1 MCSGEMIMAISS
13 YSTVTDKF
21 ANLTKMP
28 DENMN
33 EKNRTQKYSGK
44 IGLSVD
50 GVGKYSVTHKDITN
64 ILAGDSQS
72 FLKRSLWEFIRDLFP
87 MYHIKEAKQA
97 IINFVTEPG
106 DKVEMFNRIKSLANE
121 DQQWRFNATTEFTVD
136 ENKDIIVSRVFN
148 ININAQDHH
157 NDAEKNIMRSLFS
170 EELSLDIY
178 KHDIHF
184 DQKAFQSGM
193 LKMQFPNDNEKLSVY
208 LKNKIPFENI
218 TIDLSALEKEALA
231 SLKYCNFKKVIFT
244 GNISYENLNGSVF
257 GNCFFEDCIFENV
270 SLVSSRY
277 RVKPNNEIPIYG
289 VFKECFLYRCEIKN
303 FNIDTSKIY
312 SVNQDPNV
320 GKLVGAYLFM
330 QSFVNECTLQDGVC
344 KNASVIASSMLCC
357 KIAKLNGAEM
367 DFIGTSFYHK
377 YRCQYIY
384 DNHFYNCDFSSS
396 DMTYKRNGIRED
408 LLDFDPREYFKK
420 DGGKL
425 NLDKRISDFI
435 YINIFPNMSEH
446 HYINDKDVGGDIE
459 KYLKLSNCNLL
470 KTCLGESING
480 IEFYDCAIDP
490 STTWLSGNLA
500 ANTQI
505 RIPVYMDM
513 KGAVAENGISDFM
526 ENLMEINSWV
536 EEFNNYS
543 KDAKSHYQKEL
554 LYLKSLLVKLGS
566 FNHDDE
572 GKKYQLNDE
581 AIQYIIL
588 NVLYNIEK
596 DIANEIDIDK
606 VNFMHNLYTG
616 FFWQFHYNEREYLK
630 INRSGI
636 SNSKTFHFHFN
647 FNDLRALYSSY
658 NKNHKN
664 DNIYDFDSFDKM
676 QKIFLAL
683 NVFKE
688 RTEINY
694 RDYRKVSKYVDDKVD
709 LFSGIERYLLGVI
722 EKNNS
727 YNEENYG
734 NKKDKYAKLIY
745 ERNYLVATKDQ
756 LINES
761 FELNN
766 KDNKDKKDVARINEI
781 KEILKTIDGKLPNIS
796 DEILHLKDETE
807 RLEEEY
813 QQENTLNDVVQN
825 IRRWLKE
832 NENMVK
838 AIKKIDTNN
847 IANK

>member
-1 MCSGEMIMAISS
+1 MAISS

-21 ANLTKMP
+21 ATLTKMP
-28 DENMN
+28 DENLN
-33 EKNRTQKYSGK
+33 EKNRTQKHSGK
-44 IGLSVD
+44 IGLSLD
-50 GVGKYSVTHKDITN
+50 DVGKYSVTHKDITN

-72 FLKRSLWEFIRDLFP
+72 FLKRSLWEFILDLFP
-87 MYHIKEAKQA
+87 MSHIKEAKQA
-97 IINFVTEPG
+97 IVDFVTKTD
-106 DKVEMFNRIKSLANE
+106 DKVEMFNRVKSLADQ
-121 DQQWRFNATTEFTVD
+121 DQQWRFNTTTEFTVD

-148 ININAQDHH
+148 ININAQDYH
-157 NDAEKNIMRSLFS
+157 NDAEKNTMRSLFS

-193 LKMQFPNDNEKLSVY
+193 LKIQFPNDNEKLSVY

-231 SLKYCNFKKVIFT
+231 SLKYCNFKKVTFT
-244 GNISYENLNGSVF
+244 GAISYENLNGSVF

-320 GKLVGAYLFM
+320 GKPVGAYLFM
-330 QSFVNECTLQDGVC
+330 QSFVDECTLQDGVC
-344 KNASVIASSMLCC
+344 KNASVIASSLLCC

-377 YRCQYIY
+377 YKCELKY

-396 DMTYKRNGIRED
+396 DMTYKRNGIRKD

-425 NLDKRISDFI
+425 NLDKRISDLI
-435 YINIFPNMSEH
+435 YINLFPKMSGGR
-446 HYINDKDVGGDIE
+446 YINDKYVAGDIE
-459 KYLKLSNCNLL
+459 KYLKISNCNLL
-470 KTCLGESING
+470 ETCLGESING
-480 IEFYDCAIDP
+480 ITLNDCAIDHL
-490 STTWLSGNLA
+490 TTWLSGNLA

-513 KGAVAENGISDFM
+513 KGAIAENGISDFM
-526 ENLMEINSWV
+526 KNLMEINSWV
-536 EEFNNYS
+536 EEFNNHG
-543 KDAKSHYQKEL
+543 KDAESYYQKEL
-554 LYLKSLLVKLGS
+554 LYLQSLLVKLGR
-566 FNHDDE
+566 FNLDDE
-572 GKKYQLNDE
+572 GKKYQLNGE

-588 NVLYNIEK
+588 KVLYNIGK

-606 VNFMHNLYTG
+606 VNFMHKLYTG
-616 FFWQFHYNEREYLK
+616 FFWQRPYDQRNYLK
-630 INRSGI
+630 INRSAI
-636 SNSKTFHFHFN
+636 SNSKTFHFHFD
-647 FNDLRALYSSY
+647 FNDLRNIYKEY
-658 NKNHKN
+658 NKNHK
-664 DNIYDFDSFDKM
+664 DDSFDKM

-683 NVFKE
+683 NEFKE
-688 RTEINY
+688 RTKINY

-709 LFSGIERYLLGVI
+709 LFSGIEQYLREVI

-727 YNEENYG
+727 YNKENYTA
-734 NKKDKYAKLIY
+734 KKQKEADLFMLRNNLVKTKAKLS
-745 ERNYLVATKDQ
+745 E
-756 LINES
+756 ES
-761 FELNN
+761 CMLN
-766 KDNKDKKDVARINEI
+766 KEDKKDAAKIRKINETLNKI
-781 KEILKTIDGKLPNIS
+781 DDEIATIDKEIVK
-796 DEILHLKDETE
+796 LKDETE
-807 RLEEEY
+807 RLEKEY
-813 QQENTLNDVVQN
+813 EQENTLNDVVQN
-825 IRRWLKE
+825 IRSWLKE
-832 NENMVK
+832 NQNMVK
-838 AIKKIDTNN
+838 AIKKIDTE
-847 IANK
+847 

>member
-1 MCSGEMIMAISS
+1 MIMAISS

-21 ANLTKMP
+21 ANLTKIP

-121 DQQWRFNATTEFTVD
+121 DQQWRFNVTTEFTVD
-136 ENKDIIVSRVFN
+136 ENKDIIVSRVFK
-148 ININAQDHH
+148 ININSKDNH
-157 NDAEKNIMRSLFS
+157 NDVEENTMHSVFS
-170 EELSLDIY
+170 EDLSLDIY
-178 KHDIHF
+178 KHNIHF
-184 DQKAFQSGM
+184 DEKAFQSGM
-193 LKMQFPNDNEKLSVY
+193 LKIQFPNDNEKLSVY

-231 SLKYCNFKKVIFT
+231 SLKYCNFKKVTFT
-244 GNISYENLNGSVF
+244 GAISYENLNGSVF
-257 GNCFFEDCIFENV
+257 ENCFFEDCIFENV
-270 SLVSSRY
+270 SLVSSRR

-289 VFKECFLYRCEIKN
+289 VFKGCFLSHCDINN

-312 SVNQDPNV
+312 SVNQDSDV
-320 GKLVGAYLFM
+320 GKPVGAYLFM
-330 QSFVNECTLQDGVC
+330 QSFVYECTLLNGVC
-344 KNASVIASSMLCC
+344 KNASVIASSLLCC

-367 DFIGTSFYHK
+367 DFIGTSFYHD
-377 YRCQYIY
+377 YRREYKY
-384 DNHFYNCDFSSS
+384 DNHFYYCDFSSS
-396 DMTYKRNGIRED
+396 DMTCKRNGIRKD

-480 IEFYDCAIDP
+480 IKLDDCAIDP

-513 KGAVAENGISDFM
+513 KGAIAENGISDFM

-536 EEFNNYS
+536 EEFNNYG
-543 KDAKSHYQKEL
+543 KDAKSYYQKEL
-554 LYLKSLLVKLGS
+554 LYLQSLLVKLGS
-566 FNHDDE
+566 FNLDNE

-664 DNIYDFDSFDKM
+664 DNLYDFDSFDKM

-847 IANK
+847 MANK

>member
-1 MCSGEMIMAISS
+1 M
-13 YSTVTDKF
+13 
-21 ANLTKMP
+21 
-28 DENMN
+28 
-33 EKNRTQKYSGK
+33 
-44 IGLSVD
+44 SVD

-377 YRCQYIY
+377 YRCQHIY

-513 KGAVAENGISDFM
+513 KGAIAENGISDFM

-664 DNIYDFDSFDKM
+664 DNLYDFDSFDKM

-745 ERNYLVATKDQ
+745 ERNYLVATKEQ

-847 IANK
+847 MANK

>member
-1 MCSGEMIMAISS
+1 MSL
-13 YSTVTDKF
+13 D
-21 ANLTKMP
+21 
-28 DENMN
+28 D
-33 EKNRTQKYSGK
+33 
-44 IGLSVD
+44 
-50 GVGKYSVTHKDITN
+50 VGKYSVTHKDITN

-72 FLKRSLWEFIRDLFP
+72 FLKRSLWEFILDLFP
-87 MYHIKEAKQA
+87 MSHIKEAKQA
-97 IINFVTEPG
+97 IVDFVTKTD
-106 DKVEMFNRIKSLANE
+106 DKVEMFNRVKSLADQ
-121 DQQWRFNATTEFTVD
+121 DQQWRFNTTTEFTVD

-148 ININAQDHH
+148 ININAQDYH
-157 NDAEKNIMRSLFS
+157 NDAEKNTMRSLFS

-193 LKMQFPNDNEKLSVY
+193 LKIQFPNDNEKLSVY

-231 SLKYCNFKKVIFT
+231 SLKYCNFKKVTFT
-244 GNISYENLNGSVF
+244 GAISYENLNGSVF

-320 GKLVGAYLFM
+320 GKPVGAYLFM
-330 QSFVNECTLQDGVC
+330 QSFVYECTLLNGVC
-344 KNASVIASSMLCC
+344 KNASIIASSLLCC

-377 YRCQYIY
+377 YRCELKY
-384 DNHFYNCDFSSS
+384 DNHFYMCDFSSS
-396 DMTYKRNGIRED
+396 DMTCKRNGIRKD

-425 NLDKRISDFI
+425 NLDKHISNLI
-435 YINIFPNMSEH
+435 YVNLFPNMSGGR
-446 HYINDKDVGGDIE
+446 YINDKYVADDID

-470 KTCLGESING
+470 KTCFGESING
-480 IEFYDCAIDP
+480 IKLDDCAIDP

-500 ANTQI
+500 ANSQI

-513 KGAVAENGISDFM
+513 KGAIAENGISDFM
-526 ENLMEINSWV
+526 ENLMEVNSWV
-536 EEFNNYS
+536 EEFNNHG
-543 KDAKSHYQKEL
+543 KDAISHYEKEL
-554 LYLKSLLVKLGS
+554 LYLQSLLVKLGS
-566 FNHDDE
+566 FNLDDE
-572 GKKYQLNDE
+572 GKKYQLNGE

-616 FFWQFHYNEREYLK
+616 FFWQRPYDERNYLK
-630 INRSGI
+630 INRSAI
-636 SNSKTFHFHFN
+636 SNSARFHFHFN
-647 FNDLRALYSSY
+647 FNDLRDIYKDY
-658 NKNHKN
+658 NNNHED
-664 DNIYDFDSFDKM
+664 DNFDKM

-683 NVFKE
+683 NEFKE

-694 RDYRKVSKYVDDKVD
+694 RDYRNVSKYVDDKVD
-709 LFSGIERYLLGVI
+709 LFSSIEQYLRWII
-722 EKNNS
+722 EKNND
-727 YNEENYG
+727 YNKENYG
-734 NKKDKYAKLIY
+734 DIKDKYAKLMV
-745 ERNYLVATKDQ
+745 ERNDLVDTKDQ
-756 LINES
+756 LIKEV
-761 FELNN
+761 FYLNN
-766 KDNKDKKDVARINEI
+766 KDNKDKKYADRINEI
-781 KEILKTIDGKLPNIS
+781 KGIIKTIDEKVPNIS
-796 DEILHLKDETE
+796 KEILHLKDKTE
-807 RLEEEY
+807 RLEKEY
-813 QQENTLNDVVQN
+813 EQENTLNDVVQN
-825 IRRWLKE
+825 IRSWLKE
-832 NENMVK
+832 NQNMVK
-838 AIKKIDTNN
+838 AIKKIDTE
-847 IANK
+847 

>member
-1 MCSGEMIMAISS
+1 MAISS

-21 ANLTKMP
+21 ATLTKMP
-28 DENMN
+28 DENLN

-44 IGLSVD
+44 IGLSLD
-50 GVGKYSVTHKDITN
+50 DVGKYSVTHKDITN

-72 FLKRSLWEFIRDLFP
+72 FLKRSLWEFILDLFP
-87 MYHIKEAKQA
+87 MSHIKEAKQA
-97 IINFVTEPG
+97 IVDFVTKTD
-106 DKVEMFNRIKSLANE
+106 DKVEMFNRVKSLADQ
-121 DQQWRFNATTEFTVD
+121 DQQWRFNTTTEFTVD

-148 ININAQDHH
+148 ININAQDYH
-157 NDAEKNIMRSLFS
+157 NDAEKNTMRSLFS

-193 LKMQFPNDNEKLSVY
+193 LKIQFPNDNEKLSVY

-231 SLKYCNFKKVIFT
+231 SLKYCNFKKVTFT
-244 GNISYENLNGSVF
+244 GAISYENLNGSVF

-320 GKLVGAYLFM
+320 GKPVGAYLFM
-330 QSFVNECTLQDGVC
+330 QSFVYECTLLNGVC
-344 KNASVIASSMLCC
+344 KNASIIASSLLCC

-377 YRCQYIY
+377 YRCELKY
-384 DNHFYNCDFSSS
+384 DNHFYMCDFSSS
-396 DMTYKRNGIRED
+396 DMTCKRNGIRKD

-425 NLDKRISDFI
+425 NLDKHISNLI
-435 YINIFPNMSEH
+435 YVNLFPNMSGGR
-446 HYINDKDVGGDIE
+446 YINDKYVADDID

-480 IEFYDCAIDP
+480 IKLDDCAIDP

-500 ANTQI
+500 ANSQI

-513 KGAVAENGISDFM
+513 KGAIAENGISDFM
-526 ENLMEINSWV
+526 ENLMEVNSWV
-536 EEFNNYS
+536 EEFNNHG
-543 KDAKSHYQKEL
+543 KDAISHYEKEL
-554 LYLKSLLVKLGS
+554 LYLQSLLVKLGS
-566 FNHDDE
+566 FNLDDE
-572 GKKYQLNDE
+572 GKKYQLNGE

-616 FFWQFHYNEREYLK
+616 FFWQRPYDERNYLK
-630 INRSGI
+630 INRSAI
-636 SNSKTFHFHFN
+636 SNSARFHFHFN
-647 FNDLRALYSSY
+647 FNDLRDIYKDY
-658 NKNHKN
+658 NNNHED
-664 DNIYDFDSFDKM
+664 DNFDKM
-676 QKIFLAL
+676 QKVFLAL
-683 NVFKE
+683 NEFKE

-694 RDYRKVSKYVDDKVD
+694 RDYRNVSKYVDDKVD
-709 LFSGIERYLLGVI
+709 LFSSIEQYLRWII
-722 EKNNS
+722 EKNND
-727 YNEENYG
+727 YNKENYG
-734 NKKDKYAKLIY
+734 DIKDKYAKLMV
-745 ERNYLVATKDQ
+745 ERNDLVDTKDQ
-756 LINES
+756 LIKEV
-761 FELNN
+761 FYLNN
-766 KDNKDKKDVARINEI
+766 KDNKDKKYADRINEI
-781 KEILKTIDGKLPNIS
+781 KGIIKTIDEKVPNIS
-796 DEILHLKDETE
+796 KEILHLKDKTE
-807 RLEEEY
+807 RLEKEY
-813 QQENTLNDVVQN
+813 EQENTLNDVVQN
-825 IRRWLKE
+825 IRSWLKE
-832 NENMVK
+832 NQNMVK
-838 AIKKIDTNN
+838 AIKKIDTE
-847 IANK
+847 

>member
-1 MCSGEMIMAISS
+1 MIMAISS

-21 ANLTKMP
+21 ATLTKMP
-28 DENMN
+28 DENLN

-44 IGLSVD
+44 IGLSLD
-50 GVGKYSVTHKDITN
+50 DVGKYSVTHKDITN

-72 FLKRSLWEFIRDLFP
+72 FLKRSLWEFILDLFP
-87 MYHIKEAKQA
+87 MSHIKEAKQA
-97 IINFVTEPG
+97 IVDFVTKTD
-106 DKVEMFNRIKSLANE
+106 DKVEMFNRVKSLADQ
-121 DQQWRFNATTEFTVD
+121 DQQWRFNTTTEFTVD

-148 ININAQDHH
+148 ININAQDYH
-157 NDAEKNIMRSLFS
+157 NDAEKNTMRSLFS

-193 LKMQFPNDNEKLSVY
+193 LKIQFPNDNEKLSVY

-231 SLKYCNFKKVIFT
+231 SLKYCNFKKVTFT
-244 GNISYENLNGSVF
+244 GAISYENLNGSVF

-320 GKLVGAYLFM
+320 GKPVGAYLFM
-330 QSFVNECTLQDGVC
+330 QSFVDECTLQDGVC
-344 KNASVIASSMLCC
+344 KNASVIASSLLCC

-377 YRCQYIY
+377 YKCELKY

-396 DMTYKRNGIRED
+396 DMTYKRNGIRKD

-425 NLDKRISDFI
+425 NLDKHISNLI
-435 YINIFPNMSEH
+435 YVNLFPNMSGGR
-446 HYINDKDVGGDIE
+446 YINDKYVADDID

-480 IEFYDCAIDP
+480 IKLDDCAIDHL
-490 STTWLSGNLA
+490 TTWLSGNLA
-500 ANTQI
+500 ANSQI

-513 KGAVAENGISDFM
+513 KGAIAENGISDFM
-526 ENLMEINSWV
+526 KNLMEINSWV
-536 EEFNNYS
+536 EEFNNYG
-543 KDAKSHYQKEL
+543 KDAESHYQKEL
-554 LYLKSLLVKLGS
+554 LYLQSLLVKLGR
-566 FNHDDE
+566 FNLDDE
-572 GKKYQLNDE
+572 GKKYQLNGE

-588 NVLYNIEK
+588 KVLYNIEK

-606 VNFMHNLYTG
+606 VNFMHKLYTG
-616 FFWQFHYNEREYLK
+616 FFWQRPYDQRNYLK
-630 INRSGI
+630 INRSAI
-636 SNSKTFHFHFN
+636 SNSKTFHFHFD
-647 FNDLRALYSSY
+647 FNDLRNIYKEY
-658 NKNHKN
+658 NKNHK
-664 DNIYDFDSFDKM
+664 DDSFDKM

-683 NVFKE
+683 NEFKE
-688 RTEINY
+688 RTKINY

-709 LFSGIERYLLGVI
+709 LFSGIEQYLRWVI
-722 EKNNS
+722 EKNND
-727 YNEENYG
+727 YNKENYG
-734 NKKDKYAKLIY
+734 DIKDKYAKLIV
-745 ERNYLVATKDQ
+745 ERNDLVDTKDQ
-756 LINES
+756 LIKED
-761 FELNN
+761 FYLNN
-766 KDNKDKKDVARINEI
+766 KDNKDKKDAERINEI
-781 KEILKTIDGKLPNIS
+781 KGIIKVIDGKIPNIS
-796 DEILHLKDETE
+796 KEILHLKDETE
-807 RLEEEY
+807 RLEKEY

-825 IRRWLKE
+825 IRSWLKE

-838 AIKKIDTNN
+838 AIKKIDTE
-847 IANK
+847 

>member
-1 MCSGEMIMAISS
+1 MAISS

-21 ANLTKMP
+21 ATLTKMP
-28 DENMN
+28 DENLN

-44 IGLSVD
+44 IGLSLD
-50 GVGKYSVTHKDITN
+50 DVGKYSVTHKDITN

-72 FLKRSLWEFIRDLFP
+72 FLKRSLWEFILDLFP
-87 MYHIKEAKQA
+87 MSHIKEAKQA
-97 IINFVTEPG
+97 IVDFVTKTD
-106 DKVEMFNRIKSLANE
+106 DKVEMFNRVKSLADQ
-121 DQQWRFNATTEFTVD
+121 DQQWRFNTTTEFTVD

-148 ININAQDHH
+148 ININAQDYH
-157 NDAEKNIMRSLFS
+157 NDAEKNTMRSLFS

-193 LKMQFPNDNEKLSVY
+193 LKIQFPNDNEKLSVY

-231 SLKYCNFKKVIFT
+231 SLKYCNFKNVTFT
-244 GNISYENLNGSVF
+244 GAISYENLNGSVF
-257 GNCFFEDCIFENV
+257 ENCFFEGCKFENV
-270 SLVSSRY
+270 SLVSSRCL
-277 RVKPNNEIPIYG
+277 VKPNNEIPIYG
-289 VFKECFLYRCEIKN
+289 VFKGCFLYQCEIKN

-320 GKLVGAYLFM
+320 GKPVGAYLFM
-330 QSFVNECTLQDGVC
+330 QSFVYKCALQDGVC
-344 KNASVIASSMLCC
+344 KNASVIASSLLCC

-377 YRCQYIY
+377 YKCELKY
-384 DNHFYNCDFSSS
+384 DNHFYNCDFSSA
-396 DMTYKRNGIRED
+396 DMTCKRNGIRKD

-425 NLDKRISDFI
+425 NLDKRISDLI
-435 YINIFPNMSEH
+435 YINIFPNMSDC
-446 HYINDKDVGGDIE
+446 HYINDKCVADDID

-480 IEFYDCAIDP
+480 IKLDDCAIDP

-500 ANTQI
+500 ANSQI

-513 KGAVAENGISDFM
+513 KGAIAENGISDFM
-526 ENLMEINSWV
+526 ENLMEVNSWV
-536 EEFNNYS
+536 EEFNNYG
-543 KDAKSHYQKEL
+543 KDAISHYEKEL
-554 LYLKSLLVKLGS
+554 LYLQSLLVKLGS
-566 FNHDDE
+566 FNLDDE
-572 GKKYQLNDE
+572 GKKYQLNGE

-616 FFWQFHYNEREYLK
+616 FFWQRHYDERNYLK
-630 INRSGI
+630 INRSAI
-636 SNSKTFHFHFN
+636 SNSARFHFHFN
-647 FNDLRALYSSY
+647 FNDLRDIYKDY
-658 NKNHKN
+658 NNNHED
-664 DNIYDFDSFDKM
+664 DNFDKM

-683 NVFKE
+683 NEFKE

-709 LFSGIERYLLGVI
+709 LFSSIEQYLRWVI
-722 EKNNS
+722 EKNND
-727 YNEENYG
+727 YNKENYG
-734 NKKDKYAKLIY
+734 DIKDKYAKLIV
-745 ERNYLVATKDQ
+745 ERNDLVDTKDQ
-756 LINES
+756 LIKED
-761 FELNN
+761 FYLNN
-766 KDNKDKKDVARINEI
+766 KDNKDKKDAERINEI
-781 KEILKTIDGKLPNIS
+781 KGIIKVIDGKIPNIS
-796 DEILHLKDETE
+796 KEILHLKDETE
-807 RLEEEY
+807 RLEKEY

-825 IRRWLKE
+825 IRSWLKE

-838 AIKKIDTNN
+838 AIKKTDTE
-847 IANK
+847 

>member
-1 MCSGEMIMAISS
+1 MAISS

-21 ANLTKMP
+21 ATLTKMP
-28 DENMN
+28 DENLN

-44 IGLSVD
+44 IGLSLD
-50 GVGKYSVTHKDITN
+50 DVGKYSVTHKDITN

-72 FLKRSLWEFIRDLFP
+72 FLKRSLWEFILDLFP
-87 MYHIKEAKQA
+87 MSHIKEAKQA
-97 IINFVTEPG
+97 IVDFVTKTD
-106 DKVEMFNRIKSLANE
+106 DKVEMFNRVKSLADQ
-121 DQQWRFNATTEFTVD
+121 DQQWRFNTTTEFTVD
-136 ENKDIIVSRVFN
+136 ENKDIIISRVFN
-148 ININAQDHH
+148 ININAQDYH
-157 NDAEKNIMRSLFS
+157 NDAEKNTMRSLFS

-193 LKMQFPNDNEKLSVY
+193 LKIQFPNDNEKLSVY

-231 SLKYCNFKKVIFT
+231 SLKYCNFKKVTFT
-244 GNISYENLNGSVF
+244 GAISYENLNGSVF

-330 QSFVNECTLQDGVC
+330 QSFVDECTLQDGVC
-344 KNASVIASSMLCC
+344 KNASVIASSLLCC

-377 YRCQYIY
+377 YRCELKY
-384 DNHFYNCDFSSS
+384 DNHFYMCDFSSS
-396 DMTYKRNGIRED
+396 DMTCKRNGIRKD

-425 NLDKRISDFI
+425 NLDKHISNLI
-435 YINIFPNMSEH
+435 YVNIFPNMSSGR
-446 HYINDKDVGGDIE
+446 YINDKYVADDID

-480 IEFYDCAIDP
+480 IKLDDCAIDP

-513 KGAVAENGISDFM
+513 KGAIAENGISDFM
-526 ENLMEINSWV
+526 ENLMEVNSWV
-536 EEFNNYS
+536 EEFNNYG
-543 KDAKSHYQKEL
+543 KDAISHYEKEL
-554 LYLKSLLVKLGS
+554 LYLQSLLVKLGS
-566 FNHDDE
+566 FNLDDE
-572 GKKYQLNDE
+572 GKKYQLNGE

-616 FFWQFHYNEREYLK
+616 FFWQRPYDERNYFK
-630 INRSGI
+630 INRSAI
-636 SNSKTFHFHFN
+636 SNSARFHFHFN
-647 FNDLRALYSSY
+647 FNDLRDIYKDY
-658 NKNHKN
+658 NNNHED
-664 DNIYDFDSFDKM
+664 DNFDKM

-683 NVFKE
+683 NEFKE

-694 RDYRKVSKYVDDKVD
+694 RDYRNVSKYVDDKVD
-709 LFSGIERYLLGVI
+709 LFSSIEQYLRWII
-722 EKNNS
+722 EKNND
-727 YNEENYG
+727 YNKENYG
-734 NKKDKYAKLIY
+734 DIKDKYAKLMV
-745 ERNYLVATKDQ
+745 ERNDLVDTKDQ
-756 LINES
+756 LIKEV
-761 FELNN
+761 FYLNN
-766 KDNKDKKDVARINEI
+766 KDNKDKKYADRINEI
-781 KEILKTIDGKLPNIS
+781 KGIIKTIDEKVPNIS
-796 DEILHLKDETE
+796 KEILHLKDKTE
-807 RLEEEY
+807 RLEKEY
-813 QQENTLNDVVQN
+813 EQENTLNDVVQN
-825 IRRWLKE
+825 IRSWLKE
-832 NENMVK
+832 NQNMVK
-838 AIKKIDTNN
+838 AIKKIDTE
-847 IANK
+847 

>member
-1 MCSGEMIMAISS
+1 MAISS

-21 ANLTKMP
+21 ANLTKIP

-136 ENKDIIVSRVFN
+136 ENKDIIVSRVFK
-148 ININAQDHH
+148 ININSKDNH
-157 NDAEKNIMRSLFS
+157 NDVEENTMHSVFS
-170 EELSLDIY
+170 EDLSLDIY
-178 KHDIHF
+178 KHNIHF
-184 DQKAFQSGM
+184 DEKAFQSGM
-193 LKMQFPNDNEKLSVY
+193 LKIQFPNDNEKLSVY

-231 SLKYCNFKKVIFT
+231 SLKYCNFKKVTFT
-244 GNISYENLNGSVF
+244 GAISYENLNGSVIE
-257 GNCFFEDCIFENV
+257 NCFFEDCIFENV
-270 SLVSSRY
+270 SLVSSRR

-289 VFKECFLYRCEIKN
+289 VFKGCFLSHCDINN

-312 SVNQDPNV
+312 SVNQDSDV
-320 GKLVGAYLFM
+320 GKPVGAYLFM
-330 QSFVNECTLQDGVC
+330 QSFVYECTLLNGVC
-344 KNASVIASSMLCC
+344 KNASVIASSLLCC

-367 DFIGTSFYHK
+367 DFIGTSFYHD
-377 YRCQYIY
+377 YRREYKY
-384 DNHFYNCDFSSS
+384 DNHFYYCDFSSS
-396 DMTYKRNGIRED
+396 DMTCKRNGIRKD

-480 IEFYDCAIDP
+480 IKLDDCAIDP

-513 KGAVAENGISDFM
+513 KGAIAENGISDFM

-536 EEFNNYS
+536 EEFNNYG
-543 KDAKSHYQKEL
+543 KDAKSYYQKEL
-554 LYLKSLLVKLGS
+554 LYLQSLLVKLGS
-566 FNHDDE
+566 FNLDNE

-664 DNIYDFDSFDKM
+664 DNLYDFDSFDKM

-709 LFSGIERYLLGVI
+709 LFSGIERYLQGVI

-847 IANK
+847 MANK

>member
-1 MCSGEMIMAISS
+1 MAISS

-21 ANLTKMP
+21 ATLTKMP
-28 DENMN
+28 DENLN

-44 IGLSVD
+44 IGLSLD
-50 GVGKYSVTHKDITN
+50 DVGKYSVTHKDITN

-72 FLKRSLWEFIRDLFP
+72 FLKRSLWEFILDLFP
-87 MYHIKEAKQA
+87 MSHIKEAKQA
-97 IINFVTEPG
+97 IVDFVTKTD
-106 DKVEMFNRIKSLANE
+106 DKVEMFNRVKSLADQ
-121 DQQWRFNATTEFTVD
+121 DQQWRFNTTTEFTVD

-148 ININAQDHH
+148 ININAQDYH
-157 NDAEKNIMRSLFS
+157 NDAEKNTMRSLFS

-193 LKMQFPNDNEKLSVY
+193 LKIQFPNDNEKLSVY

-231 SLKYCNFKKVIFT
+231 SLKYCNFKKVTFT
-244 GNISYENLNGSVF
+244 GAISYENLNGSVF

-320 GKLVGAYLFM
+320 GKPVGAYLFM
-330 QSFVNECTLQDGVC
+330 QSFVDECTLQDGVC
-344 KNASVIASSMLCC
+344 KNASVIASSLLCC

-367 DFIGTSFYHK
+367 DFMGTSFYHK
-377 YRCQYIY
+377 YKCELKY

-396 DMTYKRNGIRED
+396 DMTYKRNGIRKD

-425 NLDKRISDFI
+425 NLDKHISNLI
-435 YINIFPNMSEH
+435 YVNLFPNMSGGR
-446 HYINDKDVGGDIE
+446 YINDKYVADDID

-480 IEFYDCAIDP
+480 IKLDDCAIDHL
-490 STTWLSGNLA
+490 TTWLSGNLA

-513 KGAVAENGISDFM
+513 KGAIAENGISDFM
-526 ENLMEINSWV
+526 KNLMEINSWV
-536 EEFNNYS
+536 EEFNKYG
-543 KDAKSHYQKEL
+543 KDAESHYQKEL
-554 LYLKSLLVKLGS
+554 LYLQSLLVKLGR
-566 FNHDDE
+566 FNLDDE
-572 GKKYQLNDE
+572 GKKYQLNGE

-588 NVLYNIEK
+588 KVLYNIEK

-606 VNFMHNLYTG
+606 VNFMHKLYTG
-616 FFWQFHYNEREYLK
+616 FFWQRPYDQRNYLK
-630 INRSGI
+630 INRSAI
-636 SNSKTFHFHFN
+636 SNSKTIHFHFD
-647 FNDLRALYSSY
+647 FNDLRNIYKEY
-658 NKNHKN
+658 NKNHK
-664 DNIYDFDSFDKM
+664 DDSFDKM

-683 NVFKE
+683 NEFKE
-688 RTEINY
+688 RTKINY

-709 LFSGIERYLLGVI
+709 LFSGIEQYLRWVI
-722 EKNNS
+722 EKNND
-727 YNEENYG
+727 YNKENYG
-734 NKKDKYAKLIY
+734 DIKDKYAKLIV
-745 ERNYLVATKDQ
+745 ERNDLVDTKDQ
-756 LINES
+756 LIKED
-761 FELNN
+761 FYLNN
-766 KDNKDKKDVARINEI
+766 KDNKDKKDAERINEI
-781 KEILKTIDGKLPNIS
+781 KGIIKVIDGKIPNIS
-796 DEILHLKDETE
+796 KEILHLKDETE
-807 RLEEEY
+807 RLEKEY

-825 IRRWLKE
+825 IRSWLKE

-838 AIKKIDTNN
+838 AIKKIDTE
-847 IANK
+847 

>member
-1 MCSGEMIMAISS
+1 M
-13 YSTVTDKF
+13 
-21 ANLTKMP
+21 
-28 DENMN
+28 
-33 EKNRTQKYSGK
+33 
-44 IGLSVD
+44 SVD

-87 MYHIKEAKQA
+87 MYHIKEAKQS

-106 DKVEMFNRIKSLANE
+106 DKVEMFNRIKSLAAQ

-136 ENKDIIVSRVFN
+136 ENKDIIVSRVFK
-148 ININAQDHH
+148 INIDSQEHH
-157 NDAEKNIMRSLFS
+157 HDTEKNTMRSLFS
-170 EELSLDIY
+170 EELSLNIY
-178 KHDIHF
+178 KQNIHF
-184 DQKAFQSGM
+184 DEKVFQSGM
-193 LKMQFPNDNEKLSVY
+193 LKIQFPNDNEKLSVY
-208 LKNKIPFENI
+208 LKNKISFEDI
-218 TIDLSALEKEALA
+218 TIDLSALEKEVLA
-231 SLKYCNFKKVIFT
+231 SLKYCNFKNVTFT
-244 GNISYENLNGSVF
+244 GDISYENLNGSVF
-257 GNCFFEDCIFENV
+257 ENCFFEDCKFENV
-270 SLVSSRY
+270 SLVSSRR

-289 VFKECFLYRCEIKN
+289 VFKECFLYQCEIKK

-312 SVNQDPNV
+312 SVNQDPDV
-320 GKLVGAYLFM
+320 GKPVGAYLFM
-330 QSFVNECTLQDGVC
+330 QSFVYKCALQDGVC
-344 KNASVIASSMLCC
+344 KNASVIASSLLCC

-367 DFIGTSFYHK
+367 DFIGTSFYHD
-377 YRCQYIY
+377 YRREYKY
-384 DNHFYNCDFSSS
+384 DNHFYMCDFSSS
-396 DMTYKRNGIRED
+396 DMTCKRNGIRKD

-425 NLDKRISDFI
+425 NLDKHISNFI
-435 YINIFPNMSEH
+435 YNDIFPNMSDC
-446 HYINDKDVGGDIE
+446 HYINDKYVAGDIE

-480 IEFYDCAIDP
+480 IKLDDCAIDP

-513 KGAVAENGISDFM
+513 KGAIAENGISDFM

-536 EEFNNYS
+536 EEFNNYG
-543 KDAKSHYQKEL
+543 KDAKSYYQKEL
-554 LYLKSLLVKLGS
+554 LYLQSLLVKLGS
-566 FNHDDE
+566 FNLDNE

-664 DNIYDFDSFDKM
+664 DNLYDFDSFDKM

-709 LFSGIERYLLGVI
+709 
-722 EKNNS
+722 
-727 YNEENYG
+727 
-734 NKKDKYAKLIY
+734 
-745 ERNYLVATKDQ
+745 
-756 LINES
+756 
-761 FELNN
+761 
-766 KDNKDKKDVARINEI
+766 
-781 KEILKTIDGKLPNIS
+781 
-796 DEILHLKDETE
+796 
-807 RLEEEY
+807 
-813 QQENTLNDVVQN
+813 
-825 IRRWLKE
+825 
-832 NENMVK
+832 
-838 AIKKIDTNN
+838 
-847 IANK
+847 

>member
-1 MCSGEMIMAISS
+1 MAISS

-21 ANLTKMP
+21 ATLTKMQ
-28 DENMN
+28 DENLN

-50 GVGKYSVTHKDITN
+50 DVGKYSVTHKDITN

-72 FLKRSLWEFIRDLFP
+72 FLKRSLWEFILDLFP

-97 IINFVTEPG
+97 IIDFVSETG
-106 DKVEMFNRIKSLANE
+106 DKADIFNKIKSLADQ
-121 DQQWRFNATTEFTVD
+121 DQQWRFNATTEFIVD
-136 ENKDIIVSRVFN
+136 ENKDIIVSRVFK

-157 NDAEKNIMRSLFS
+157 IDAEKKTMHSLFS
-170 EELSLDIY
+170 EKISFDIY

-184 DQKAFQSGM
+184 DEKAFQSGM
-193 LKMQFPNDNEKLSVY
+193 LKIQFPNDNEKLSVY

-231 SLKYCNFKKVIFT
+231 SLKYCNFKNVTFT

-257 GNCFFEDCIFENV
+257 ENCFFESCKFENV
-270 SLVSSRY
+270 SLISSRC
-277 RVKPNNEIPIYG
+277 RVKLNNEIPIYG

-320 GKLVGAYLFM
+320 GKPVGAYLFM
-330 QSFVNECTLQDGVC
+330 QSFVYECTLLNGVC
-344 KNASVIASSMLCC
+344 KNASIIASSLLCC

-377 YRCQYIY
+377 YRCELKY
-384 DNHFYNCDFSSS
+384 DNHFYMCDFSSS
-396 DMTYKRNGIRED
+396 DMTCKRNGIRKD

-425 NLDKRISDFI
+425 NLDKHISNLI
-435 YINIFPNMSEH
+435 YVNLFPNMSGGR
-446 HYINDKDVGGDIE
+446 YINDKYVADDID

-480 IEFYDCAIDP
+480 IKLDDCAIDP

-500 ANTQI
+500 ANSQI

-513 KGAVAENGISDFM
+513 KGAIAENGISDFM
-526 ENLMEINSWV
+526 ENLMEVNSWV
-536 EEFNNYS
+536 EEFNNYG
-543 KDAKSHYQKEL
+543 KDAISHYEKEL
-554 LYLKSLLVKLGS
+554 LYLQSLLVKLGS
-566 FNHDDE
+566 FNLDDE
-572 GKKYQLNDE
+572 GKKYQLNGE

-616 FFWQFHYNEREYLK
+616 FFWQRHYDERNYLK
-630 INRSGI
+630 INRSAI
-636 SNSKTFHFHFN
+636 SNSARFHFHFN
-647 FNDLRALYSSY
+647 FNDLRDIYKDY
-658 NKNHKN
+658 NNNHED
-664 DNIYDFDSFDKM
+664 DNFDKM

-683 NVFKE
+683 NEFKE

-709 LFSGIERYLLGVI
+709 LFSSIEQYLRWVI
-722 EKNNS
+722 EKNND
-727 YNEENYG
+727 YNKENYG
-734 NKKDKYAKLIY
+734 DIKDKYAKLIV
-745 ERNYLVATKDQ
+745 ERNDLVDTKDQ
-756 LINES
+756 LIKED
-761 FELNN
+761 FYLNN
-766 KDNKDKKDVARINEI
+766 KDNKDKKDAERINEI
-781 KEILKTIDGKLPNIS
+781 KGIIKVIDGKIPNIS
-796 DEILHLKDETE
+796 KEILHLKDETE
-807 RLEEEY
+807 RLEKEY

-825 IRRWLKE
+825 IRSWLKE

-838 AIKKIDTNN
+838 AIKKIDTE
-847 IANK
+847 

>member
-1 MCSGEMIMAISS
+1 MSL
-13 YSTVTDKF
+13 D
-21 ANLTKMP
+21 
-28 DENMN
+28 D
-33 EKNRTQKYSGK
+33 
-44 IGLSVD
+44 
-50 GVGKYSVTHKDITN
+50 VGKYSVTHKDITN

-72 FLKRSLWEFIRDLFP
+72 FLKRSLWEFILDLFP
-87 MYHIKEAKQA
+87 MSHIKEAKQA
-97 IINFVTEPG
+97 IVDFVTKTD
-106 DKVEMFNRIKSLANE
+106 DKVEMFNRVKSLADQ
-121 DQQWRFNATTEFTVD
+121 DQQWRFNTTTEFTVD

-148 ININAQDHH
+148 ININAQDYH
-157 NDAEKNIMRSLFS
+157 NDAEKNTMRSLFS

-193 LKMQFPNDNEKLSVY
+193 LKIQFPNDNEKLSVY

-231 SLKYCNFKKVIFT
+231 SLKYCNFKKVTFT
-244 GNISYENLNGSVF
+244 GAISYENLNGSVF

-289 VFKECFLYRCEIKN
+289 VFKECFLYRCKIKN

-320 GKLVGAYLFM
+320 GKPVGAYLFM
-330 QSFVNECTLQDGVC
+330 QSFVDECTLQDGVC
-344 KNASVIASSMLCC
+344 KNASVIASSLLCC

-377 YRCQYIY
+377 YKCELKY

-396 DMTYKRNGIRED
+396 DMTYKRNGIRKD

-425 NLDKRISDFI
+425 NLDKRISDLI
-435 YINIFPNMSEH
+435 YINLFPNMSGGR
-446 HYINDKDVGGDIE
+446 YINDKYVADDID

-480 IEFYDCAIDP
+480 IKLDDCAIDHL
-490 STTWLSGNLA
+490 TTWLSGNLA

-513 KGAVAENGISDFM
+513 KGAIAENGISDFM
-526 ENLMEINSWV
+526 KNLMEINSWV
-536 EEFNNYS
+536 EEFNNYG
-543 KDAKSHYQKEL
+543 KDAESHYQKEL
-554 LYLKSLLVKLGS
+554 LYLQSLLVKLGR
-566 FNHDDE
+566 FNLDDE
-572 GKKYQLNDE
+572 GKKYQLNGE

-588 NVLYNIEK
+588 KVLYNIEK

-606 VNFMHNLYTG
+606 VNFMHKLYTG
-616 FFWQFHYNEREYLK
+616 FFWQRPYDQRNYLK
-630 INRSGI
+630 INRSAI
-636 SNSKTFHFHFN
+636 SNSKTFHFHFD
-647 FNDLRALYSSY
+647 FNDLRNIYKEY
-658 NKNHKN
+658 NKNHK
-664 DNIYDFDSFDKM
+664 DDSFDKM

-683 NVFKE
+683 NEFKE
-688 RTEINY
+688 RTKINY

-709 LFSGIERYLLGVI
+709 LFSGIEQYLRWVI
-722 EKNNS
+722 EKNND
-727 YNEENYG
+727 YNKENYG
-734 NKKDKYAKLIY
+734 DIKDKYAKLIV
-745 ERNYLVATKDQ
+745 ERNDLVDTKDQ
-756 LINES
+756 LIKED
-761 FELNN
+761 FYLNN
-766 KDNKDKKDVARINEI
+766 KDNKDKKDAERINEI
-781 KEILKTIDGKLPNIS
+781 KGIIKVIDGKIPNIS
-796 DEILHLKDETE
+796 KEILHLKDETE
-807 RLEEEY
+807 RLEKEY

-825 IRRWLKE
+825 IRSWLKE

-838 AIKKIDTNN
+838 AIKKIDTE
-847 IANK
+847 

>member
-1 MCSGEMIMAISS
+1 MAISS

-21 ANLTKMP
+21 ATLTKMP
-28 DENMN
+28 DENLN

-44 IGLSVD
+44 IGLSLD
-50 GVGKYSVTHKDITN
+50 DVGKYSVTHKDITN

-72 FLKRSLWEFIRDLFP
+72 FLKRSLWEFILDLFP
-87 MYHIKEAKQA
+87 MSHIKEAKQA
-97 IINFVTEPG
+97 IVDFVTKTD
-106 DKVEMFNRIKSLANE
+106 DKVEMFNRVKSLADQ
-121 DQQWRFNATTEFTVD
+121 DQQWRFNTTTEFTVD
-136 ENKDIIVSRVFN
+136 EDKDIIVSRVFN
-148 ININAQDHH
+148 ININAQDYH
-157 NDAEKNIMRSLFS
+157 NDAEKNTMRSLFS

-193 LKMQFPNDNEKLSVY
+193 LKIQFPNDNEKLSVY

-231 SLKYCNFKKVIFT
+231 SLKYCNFKKVTFT
-244 GNISYENLNGSVF
+244 GAISYENLNGSVF

-320 GKLVGAYLFM
+320 GKPVGAYLFM
-330 QSFVNECTLQDGVC
+330 QSFVDECTLQDGVC
-344 KNASVIASSMLCC
+344 KNASVIASSLLCC

-377 YRCQYIY
+377 YKCELKY

-396 DMTYKRNGIRED
+396 DMTYKRNGIRKD

-425 NLDKRISDFI
+425 NLDKHISNLI
-435 YINIFPNMSEH
+435 YVNLFPNMSGGR
-446 HYINDKDVGGDIE
+446 YINDKYVADDID

-480 IEFYDCAIDP
+480 IKLDDCAIDHL
-490 STTWLSGNLA
+490 TTWLSGNLA

-513 KGAVAENGISDFM
+513 KGAIAENGISDFM
-526 ENLMEINSWV
+526 KNLMEINSWV
-536 EEFNNYS
+536 EEFNKYG
-543 KDAKSHYQKEL
+543 KDAESHYQKEL
-554 LYLKSLLVKLGS
+554 LYLQSLLVKLGR
-566 FNHDDE
+566 FNLDDE
-572 GKKYQLNDE
+572 GKKYQLNGE

-588 NVLYNIEK
+588 KVLYNIEK

-606 VNFMHNLYTG
+606 VNFMHKLYTG
-616 FFWQFHYNEREYLK
+616 FFWQRPYDQRNYLK
-630 INRSGI
+630 INRSAI
-636 SNSKTFHFHFN
+636 SNSKTFHFHFD
-647 FNDLRALYSSY
+647 FNDLRNIYKEY
-658 NKNHKN
+658 NKNHK
-664 DNIYDFDSFDKM
+664 DDSFDKM

-683 NVFKE
+683 NEFKE
-688 RTEINY
+688 RTKINY

-709 LFSGIERYLLGVI
+709 LFSGIEQYLRWVI
-722 EKNNS
+722 EKNND
-727 YNEENYG
+727 YNKENYG
-734 NKKDKYAKLIY
+734 DIKDKYAKLIV
-745 ERNYLVATKDQ
+745 ERNDLVDTKDQ
-756 LINES
+756 LIKED
-761 FELNN
+761 FYLNN
-766 KDNKDKKDVARINEI
+766 KDNKDKKDAERINEI
-781 KEILKTIDGKLPNIS
+781 KGIIKVIDGKIPNIS
-796 DEILHLKDETE
+796 KEILHLKDETE
-807 RLEEEY
+807 RLEKEY

-825 IRRWLKE
+825 IRSWLKE

-838 AIKKIDTNN
+838 AIKKIDTE
-847 IANK
+847 

>member
-1 MCSGEMIMAISS
+1 M
-13 YSTVTDKF
+13 
-21 ANLTKMP
+21 
-28 DENMN
+28 
-33 EKNRTQKYSGK
+33 
-44 IGLSVD
+44 SVD

-87 MYHIKEAKQA
+87 MYHIKEAKQS

-106 DKVEMFNRIKSLANE
+106 DKVEMFNRIKSLAAQ

-136 ENKDIIVSRVFN
+136 ENKDIIVSRVFK
-148 ININAQDHH
+148 INIDSQEHH
-157 NDAEKNIMRSLFS
+157 HDTEKNTMRSLFS
-170 EELSLDIY
+170 EELSLNIY
-178 KHDIHF
+178 KQNIHF
-184 DQKAFQSGM
+184 DEEVFQSGM
-193 LKMQFPNDNEKLSVY
+193 LKIQFPNDNEKLSVY
-208 LKNKIPFENI
+208 LKNKISFEDI
-218 TIDLSALEKEALA
+218 TIDLSALEKEVLA
-231 SLKYCNFKKVIFT
+231 SLKYCNFKNVTFT
-244 GNISYENLNGSVF
+244 GDISYENLNGSVF
-257 GNCFFEDCIFENV
+257 ENCFFEDCKFENV
-270 SLVSSRY
+270 SLVSSRR

-289 VFKECFLYRCEIKN
+289 VFKECFLYQCEIKK

-312 SVNQDPNV
+312 SVNQDPDV
-320 GKLVGAYLFM
+320 GKPVGAYLFM
-330 QSFVNECTLQDGVC
+330 QSFVYKCALQDGVC
-344 KNASVIASSMLCC
+344 KNASVIASSLLCC

-367 DFIGTSFYHK
+367 DFIGTSFYHD
-377 YRCQYIY
+377 YRREYKY
-384 DNHFYNCDFSSS
+384 DNHFYMCDFSSS
-396 DMTYKRNGIRED
+396 DMTCKRNGIRKD

-425 NLDKRISDFI
+425 NLDKHISNFI
-435 YINIFPNMSEH
+435 YNDIFPNMSDC
-446 HYINDKDVGGDIE
+446 HYINDKYVAGDIE

-480 IEFYDCAIDP
+480 IKLDDCAIDP

-513 KGAVAENGISDFM
+513 KGAIAENGISDFM

-554 LYLKSLLVKLGS
+554 LYLQSLLVKLGS
-566 FNHDDE
+566 FNLDDE

-588 NVLYNIEK
+588 NVLHNIEK

-664 DNIYDFDSFDKM
+664 DNLYDFDSFDKM

-847 IANK
+847 MANK

>member
-1 MCSGEMIMAISS
+1 MSL
-13 YSTVTDKF
+13 D
-21 ANLTKMP
+21 
-28 DENMN
+28 D
-33 EKNRTQKYSGK
+33 
-44 IGLSVD
+44 
-50 GVGKYSVTHKDITN
+50 VGKYSVTHKDITN

-72 FLKRSLWEFIRDLFP
+72 FLKRSLWEFILDLFP
-87 MYHIKEAKQA
+87 MSHIKEAKQA
-97 IINFVTEPG
+97 IVDFVTKTD
-106 DKVEMFNRIKSLANE
+106 DKVEMFNRVKSLADQ
-121 DQQWRFNATTEFTVD
+121 DQQWRFNTTTEFTVD

-148 ININAQDHH
+148 ININAQDYH
-157 NDAEKNIMRSLFS
+157 NDAEKNTMRSLFS

-193 LKMQFPNDNEKLSVY
+193 LKIQFPNDNEKLSVY

-231 SLKYCNFKKVIFT
+231 SLKYCNFKKVTFT
-244 GNISYENLNGSVF
+244 GAISYENLNGSVF

-320 GKLVGAYLFM
+320 GKPVGAYLFM
-330 QSFVNECTLQDGVC
+330 QSFVDECTLQDGVC
-344 KNASVIASSMLCC
+344 KNASVIASSLLCC

-377 YRCQYIY
+377 YKCELKY

-396 DMTYKRNGIRED
+396 DMTYKRNGIRKD

-425 NLDKRISDFI
+425 NLDKRISDLI
-435 YINIFPNMSEH
+435 YINLFSKMSGGR
-446 HYINDKDVGGDIE
+446 YINDKYVAGDIE

-470 KTCLGESING
+470 ETCLGESING
-480 IEFYDCAIDP
+480 ITLNDCAIDHL
-490 STTWLSGNLA
+490 TTWLSGNLA

-513 KGAVAENGISDFM
+513 KGAIAENGISDFM
-526 ENLMEINSWV
+526 KNLMEINSWV
-536 EEFNNYS
+536 EEFNNHG
-543 KDAKSHYQKEL
+543 KDAESYYQKEL
-554 LYLKSLLVKLGS
+554 LYLQSLLVKLGR
-566 FNHDDE
+566 FNLDDE
-572 GKKYQLNDE
+572 GKKYQLNGE

-588 NVLYNIEK
+588 KVLYNIEK

-606 VNFMHNLYTG
+606 VNFMHKLYTG
-616 FFWQFHYNEREYLK
+616 FFWQRPYDQRNYLK
-630 INRSGI
+630 INRSAI
-636 SNSKTFHFHFN
+636 SNSKTFHFHFD
-647 FNDLRALYSSY
+647 FNDLRNIYKEY
-658 NKNHKN
+658 NKNHK
-664 DNIYDFDSFDKM
+664 DDSFDKM

-683 NVFKE
+683 NEFKE
-688 RTEINY
+688 RTKINY

-709 LFSGIERYLLGVI
+709 LFSGIEQYLREVI

-727 YNEENYG
+727 YNKENYTA
-734 NKKDKYAKLIY
+734 KKQKEADLFMLRNNLVKTKAKLS
-745 ERNYLVATKDQ
+745 E
-756 LINES
+756 ES
-761 FELNN
+761 CMLN
-766 KDNKDKKDVARINEI
+766 KEDKKDAAKIRKINETLNKI
-781 KEILKTIDGKLPNIS
+781 DDEIATIDKEIVK
-796 DEILHLKDETE
+796 LKDETE
-807 RLEEEY
+807 RLEKEY
-813 QQENTLNDVVQN
+813 EQENTLNDVVQN
-825 IRRWLKE
+825 IRSWLKE
-832 NENMVK
+832 NQNMVK
-838 AIKKIDTNN
+838 AIKKIDTE
-847 IANK
+847 

>member
-1 MCSGEMIMAISS
+1 MSL
-13 YSTVTDKF
+13 D
-21 ANLTKMP
+21 
-28 DENMN
+28 D
-33 EKNRTQKYSGK
+33 
-44 IGLSVD
+44 
-50 GVGKYSVTHKDITN
+50 VGKYSVTHKDITN

-72 FLKRSLWEFIRDLFP
+72 FLKRSLWEFILDLFP
-87 MYHIKEAKQA
+87 MSHIKEAKQA
-97 IINFVTEPG
+97 IVDFVTKTD
-106 DKVEMFNRIKSLANE
+106 DKVEMFNRVKSLADQ
-121 DQQWRFNATTEFTVD
+121 DQQWRFNTTTEFTVD

-148 ININAQDHH
+148 ININTQDYH
-157 NDAEKNIMRSLFS
+157 NDAEKNTMRSLFS

-193 LKMQFPNDNEKLSVY
+193 LKIQFPNDNEKLSVY

-231 SLKYCNFKKVIFT
+231 SLKYCNFKKVTFT
-244 GNISYENLNGSVF
+244 GAISYENLNGSVF

-320 GKLVGAYLFM
+320 GKPVGAYLFM
-330 QSFVNECTLQDGVC
+330 QSFVYECTLLNGVC
-344 KNASVIASSMLCC
+344 KNASIIASSLLCC

-377 YRCQYIY
+377 YRCELKY
-384 DNHFYNCDFSSS
+384 DNHFYMCDFSSS
-396 DMTYKRNGIRED
+396 DMTCKRNGIRKD

-425 NLDKRISDFI
+425 NLDKHISNLI
-435 YINIFPNMSEH
+435 YVNLFPNMSGGR
-446 HYINDKDVGGDIE
+446 YINDKYVADDID

-480 IEFYDCAIDP
+480 IKLDDCAIDP

-500 ANTQI
+500 ANSQI

-513 KGAVAENGISDFM
+513 KGAIAENGISDFM
-526 ENLMEINSWV
+526 ENLMEVNSWV
-536 EEFNNYS
+536 EEFNNHG
-543 KDAKSHYQKEL
+543 KDAISHYEKEL
-554 LYLKSLLVKLGS
+554 LYLQSLLVKLGS
-566 FNHDDE
+566 FNLDDE
-572 GKKYQLNDE
+572 GKKYQLNGE

-616 FFWQFHYNEREYLK
+616 FFWQRPYDERNYLK
-630 INRSGI
+630 INRSAI
-636 SNSKTFHFHFN
+636 SNSARFHFHFN
-647 FNDLRALYSSY
+647 FNDLRDIYKDY
-658 NKNHKN
+658 NNNHED
-664 DNIYDFDSFDKM
+664 DNFDKM

-683 NVFKE
+683 NEFKE

-694 RDYRKVSKYVDDKVD
+694 RDYRNVSKYVDDKVD
-709 LFSGIERYLLGVI
+709 LFSSIEQYLRWII
-722 EKNNS
+722 EKNNE
-727 YNEENYG
+727 YNKENYG
-734 NKKDKYAKLIY
+734 DIKDKYAKLMV
-745 ERNYLVATKDQ
+745 ERNDLVDTKDQ
-756 LINES
+756 LIKEV
-761 FELNN
+761 FYLNN
-766 KDNKDKKDVARINEI
+766 KDNKDKKYADRINEI
-781 KEILKTIDGKLPNIS
+781 KGIIKTIDEKVPNIS
-796 DEILHLKDETE
+796 KEILHLKDKTE
-807 RLEEEY
+807 RLEKEY
-813 QQENTLNDVVQN
+813 EQENTLNDVVQN
-825 IRRWLKE
+825 IRS
-832 NENMVK
+832 
-838 AIKKIDTNN
+838 
-847 IANK
+847 

>member
-1 MCSGEMIMAISS
+1 MAISS

-21 ANLTKMP
+21 ATLTKMP
-28 DENMN
+28 DENLN

-44 IGLSVD
+44 IGLSLD
-50 GVGKYSVTHKDITN
+50 DVGKYSVTHKDITN

-72 FLKRSLWEFIRDLFP
+72 FLKRSLWEFILDLFP
-87 MYHIKEAKQA
+87 MSHIKEAKQA
-97 IINFVTEPG
+97 IVDFVTKTD
-106 DKVEMFNRIKSLANE
+106 DKVEMFNRVKSLADQ
-121 DQQWRFNATTEFTVD
+121 DQQWRFNTTTEFTVD

-148 ININAQDHH
+148 ININAQDYH
-157 NDAEKNIMRSLFS
+157 NDAEKNTMRSLFS

-193 LKMQFPNDNEKLSVY
+193 LKIQFPNDNEKLSVY

-231 SLKYCNFKKVIFT
+231 SLKYCNFKKVTFT
-244 GNISYENLNGSVF
+244 GAISYENLNGSVF

-320 GKLVGAYLFM
+320 GKPVGAYLFM
-330 QSFVNECTLQDGVC
+330 QSFVYECTLLNGVC
-344 KNASVIASSMLCC
+344 KNASIIASSLLCC

-377 YRCQYIY
+377 YRCELKY
-384 DNHFYNCDFSSS
+384 DNHFYMCDFSSS
-396 DMTYKRNGIRED
+396 DMTCKRNGIRKD

-425 NLDKRISDFI
+425 NLDKHISNLI
-435 YINIFPNMSEH
+435 YVNLFPNMSGGR
-446 HYINDKDVGGDIE
+446 YINDKYVADDID

-480 IEFYDCAIDP
+480 IKLDDCAIDP

-500 ANTQI
+500 ANSQI

-513 KGAVAENGISDFM
+513 KGAIAENGISDFM
-526 ENLMEINSWV
+526 ENLMEVNSWV
-536 EEFNNYS
+536 EEFNNHG
-543 KDAKSHYQKEL
+543 KDAISHYEKEL
-554 LYLKSLLVKLGS
+554 LYLQSLLVKLGS
-566 FNHDDE
+566 FNLDDE
-572 GKKYQLNDE
+572 GKKYQLNGE

-616 FFWQFHYNEREYLK
+616 FFWQRPYDERNYLK
-630 INRSGI
+630 INRSAI
-636 SNSKTFHFHFN
+636 SNSARFHFHFN
-647 FNDLRALYSSY
+647 FNDLRDIYKDY
-658 NKNHKN
+658 NNNHED
-664 DNIYDFDSFDKM
+664 DNFDKM

-683 NVFKE
+683 NEFKE

-694 RDYRKVSKYVDDKVD
+694 RDYRNVSKYVDDKVD
-709 LFSGIERYLLGVI
+709 LFSSIEQYLRWII
-722 EKNNS
+722 EKNNG
-727 YNEENYG
+727 YNKENYG
-734 NKKDKYAKLIY
+734 DIKDKYAKLMV
-745 ERNYLVATKDQ
+745 ERNDLVDTKDQ
-756 LINES
+756 LIKEV
-761 FELNN
+761 FYLNN
-766 KDNKDKKDVARINEI
+766 KDNKDKKYADRINEI
-781 KEILKTIDGKLPNIS
+781 KGIIKTIDEKVPNIS
-796 DEILHLKDETE
+796 KEILHLKDKTE
-807 RLEEEY
+807 RLEKEY
-813 QQENTLNDVVQN
+813 EQENTLNDVVQN
-825 IRRWLKE
+825 IRSWLKE
-832 NENMVK
+832 NQNMVK
-838 AIKKIDTNN
+838 AIKKIDTE
-847 IANK
+847 

>member
-1 MCSGEMIMAISS
+1 M
-13 YSTVTDKF
+13 
-21 ANLTKMP
+21 
-28 DENMN
+28 
-33 EKNRTQKYSGK
+33 
-44 IGLSVD
+44 SVD

-136 ENKDIIVSRVFN
+136 ENKDIIVSRVFK
-148 ININAQDHH
+148 ININSKDNH
-157 NDAEKNIMRSLFS
+157 NDVEENTMHSVFS
-170 EELSLDIY
+170 EDLSLDIY
-178 KHDIHF
+178 KHNIHF
-184 DQKAFQSGM
+184 DEKAFQSGM
-193 LKMQFPNDNEKLSVY
+193 LKIQFPNDNEKLSVY

-231 SLKYCNFKKVIFT
+231 SLKYCNFKKVTFT
-244 GNISYENLNGSVF
+244 GAISYENLNGSVF
-257 GNCFFEDCIFENV
+257 ENCFFEDCIFENV
-270 SLVSSRY
+270 SLVSSRR

-289 VFKECFLYRCEIKN
+289 VFKGCFLSHCDINN

-312 SVNQDPNV
+312 SVNQDSDV
-320 GKLVGAYLFM
+320 GKPVGAYLFM
-330 QSFVNECTLQDGVC
+330 QSFVYECTLVNGVC
-344 KNASVIASSMLCC
+344 KNASVIASSLLCC

-367 DFIGTSFYHK
+367 DFIGTSFYHD
-377 YRCQYIY
+377 YRREYKY
-384 DNHFYNCDFSSS
+384 DNHFYYCDFSSS
-396 DMTYKRNGIRED
+396 DMTCKRNGIRKD

-480 IEFYDCAIDP
+480 IKLDDCAIDP

-513 KGAVAENGISDFM
+513 KGAIAENGISDFM

-536 EEFNNYS
+536 EEFNNYG
-543 KDAKSHYQKEL
+543 KDAKSYYQKEL
-554 LYLKSLLVKLGS
+554 LYLQSLLVKLGS
-566 FNHDDE
+566 FNLDNE

-664 DNIYDFDSFDKM
+664 DNLYDFDSFDKM

-683 NVFKE
+683 NVFK
-688 RTEINY
+688 
-694 RDYRKVSKYVDDKVD
+694 
-709 LFSGIERYLLGVI
+709 
-722 EKNNS
+722 
-727 YNEENYG
+727 
-734 NKKDKYAKLIY
+734 
-745 ERNYLVATKDQ
+745 
-756 LINES
+756 
-761 FELNN
+761 
-766 KDNKDKKDVARINEI
+766 
-781 KEILKTIDGKLPNIS
+781 
-796 DEILHLKDETE
+796 
-807 RLEEEY
+807 
-813 QQENTLNDVVQN
+813 
-825 IRRWLKE
+825 
-832 NENMVK
+832 
-838 AIKKIDTNN
+838 
-847 IANK
+847 

>member
-1 MCSGEMIMAISS
+1 MAISS

-21 ANLTKMP
+21 ANLTKIP

-106 DKVEMFNRIKSLANE
+106 DKVEMFNRSKSLANE

-136 ENKDIIVSRVFN
+136 ENKDIIVSRVFK
-148 ININAQDHH
+148 ININSKDNH
-157 NDAEKNIMRSLFS
+157 NDVEENTMHSVFS
-170 EELSLDIY
+170 EDLSLDIY
-178 KHDIHF
+178 KHNIHF
-184 DQKAFQSGM
+184 DEKAFQSGM
-193 LKMQFPNDNEKLSVY
+193 LKIQFPNDNEKLSVY

-231 SLKYCNFKKVIFT
+231 SLKYCNFKKVTFT
-244 GNISYENLNGSVF
+244 GAISYENLNGSVF
-257 GNCFFEDCIFENV
+257 ENCFFEDCIFENV
-270 SLVSSRY
+270 SLVSSRR

-289 VFKECFLYRCEIKN
+289 VFKGCFLSHCDINN

-312 SVNQDPNV
+312 SVNQDSDV
-320 GKLVGAYLFM
+320 GKPVGAYLFM
-330 QSFVNECTLQDGVC
+330 QSFVYECTLLNGVC
-344 KNASVIASSMLCC
+344 KNASVIASSLLCC

-367 DFIGTSFYHK
+367 DFIGTSFYHD
-377 YRCQYIY
+377 YRREYKY
-384 DNHFYNCDFSSS
+384 DNHFYYCDFSSS
-396 DMTYKRNGIRED
+396 DMTCKRNGIRKD

-480 IEFYDCAIDP
+480 IKLDDCAIDP

-513 KGAVAENGISDFM
+513 KGAIAENGISDFM

-536 EEFNNYS
+536 EEFNNYG
-543 KDAKSHYQKEL
+543 KDAKSYYQKEL
-554 LYLKSLLVKLGS
+554 LYLQSLLVKLGS
-566 FNHDDE
+566 FNLDNE

-664 DNIYDFDSFDKM
+664 DNLYDFDSFDKM

-709 LFSGIERYLLGVI
+709 LFSGIERYLQGVI

-847 IANK
+847 MANK

>member
-1 MCSGEMIMAISS
+1 
-13 YSTVTDKF
+13 
-21 ANLTKMP
+21 
-28 DENMN
+28 
-33 EKNRTQKYSGK
+33 
-44 IGLSVD
+44 
-50 GVGKYSVTHKDITN
+50 
-64 ILAGDSQS
+64 
-72 FLKRSLWEFIRDLFP
+72 
-87 MYHIKEAKQA
+87 
-97 IINFVTEPG
+97 
-106 DKVEMFNRIKSLANE
+106 
-121 DQQWRFNATTEFTVD
+121 
-136 ENKDIIVSRVFN
+136 
-148 ININAQDHH
+148 
-157 NDAEKNIMRSLFS
+157 
-170 EELSLDIY
+170 
-178 KHDIHF
+178 
-184 DQKAFQSGM
+184 M
-193 LKMQFPNDNEKLSVY
+193 LKIQFPNDNEKLSVY
-208 LKNKIPFENI
+208 LKNKISFEDI
-218 TIDLSALEKEALA
+218 TIDLSALEKEVLA
-231 SLKYCNFKKVIFT
+231 SLKYCNFKNVTFT
-244 GNISYENLNGSVF
+244 GDISYENLNGSVF
-257 GNCFFEDCIFENV
+257 ENCFFEDCKFENV
-270 SLVSSRY
+270 SLVSSRR

-289 VFKECFLYRCEIKN
+289 VFKECFLYQCEIKK

-312 SVNQDPNV
+312 SVNQDPDV
-320 GKLVGAYLFM
+320 GKPVGAYLFM
-330 QSFVNECTLQDGVC
+330 QSFVYKCALQDGVC
-344 KNASVIASSMLCC
+344 KNASVIASSLLCC

-367 DFIGTSFYHK
+367 DFIGTSFYHD
-377 YRCQYIY
+377 YRREYKY
-384 DNHFYNCDFSSS
+384 DNHFYMCDFSSS
-396 DMTYKRNGIRED
+396 DMTCKRNGIRKD

-425 NLDKRISDFI
+425 NLDKHISNFI
-435 YINIFPNMSEH
+435 YNDIFPNMSDC
-446 HYINDKDVGGDIE
+446 HYINDKYVAGDIE

-480 IEFYDCAIDP
+480 IKLDDCAIDP

-513 KGAVAENGISDFM
+513 KGAIAENGISDFM

-536 EEFNNYS
+536 EEFNNYG
-543 KDAKSHYQKEL
+543 KDAKSYYQKEL
-554 LYLKSLLVKLGS
+554 LYLQSLLVKLGS
-566 FNHDDE
+566 FNLDNE

-664 DNIYDFDSFDKM
+664 DNLYDFDSFDKM

-847 IANK
+847 MANK

>member
-1 MCSGEMIMAISS
+1 MAISS

-21 ANLTKMP
+21 ATLTKIP
-28 DENMN
+28 DENLN

-44 IGLSVD
+44 IGLSLD
-50 GVGKYSVTHKDITN
+50 DVGKYSVTHKDITN

-72 FLKRSLWEFIRDLFP
+72 FLKRSLWEFILDLFP
-87 MYHIKEAKQA
+87 MSHIKEAKQA
-97 IINFVTEPG
+97 IVDFVTKTD
-106 DKVEMFNRIKSLANE
+106 DKVEMFNRVKSLADQ
-121 DQQWRFNATTEFTVD
+121 DQQWRFNTTTEFTVD

-148 ININAQDHH
+148 ININAQDYH
-157 NDAEKNIMRSLFS
+157 NDAEKNTMRSLFS

-193 LKMQFPNDNEKLSVY
+193 LKIQFPNDNEKLSVY
-208 LKNKIPFENI
+208 LKNKILFENI

-231 SLKYCNFKKVIFT
+231 SLKYCNFKKMTFT
-244 GNISYENLNGSVF
+244 GAISYENLNGSVF

-320 GKLVGAYLFM
+320 GKPVGAYLFM
-330 QSFVNECTLQDGVC
+330 QSFVYECTLLNGVC
-344 KNASVIASSMLCC
+344 KNASIIASSLLCC

-377 YRCQYIY
+377 YRCELKY
-384 DNHFYNCDFSSS
+384 DNHFYMCDFSSS
-396 DMTYKRNGIRED
+396 DMTCKRNGIRKD

-425 NLDKRISDFI
+425 NLDKHISNLI
-435 YINIFPNMSEH
+435 YVNLFPNMSGGR
-446 HYINDKDVGGDIE
+446 YINDKYVADDID

-480 IEFYDCAIDP
+480 IKLDDCAIDP

-500 ANTQI
+500 ANSQI

-513 KGAVAENGISDFM
+513 KGAIAENGISDFM
-526 ENLMEINSWV
+526 ENLMEVNSWV
-536 EEFNNYS
+536 EEFNNHG
-543 KDAKSHYQKEL
+543 KDAISHYEKEL
-554 LYLKSLLVKLGS
+554 LYLQSLLVKLGS
-566 FNHDDE
+566 FNLDDE
-572 GKKYQLNDE
+572 GKKYQLNGE

-616 FFWQFHYNEREYLK
+616 FFWQRPYDERNYLK
-630 INRSGI
+630 INRSAI
-636 SNSKTFHFHFN
+636 SNSARFHFHFN
-647 FNDLRALYSSY
+647 FNDLRDIYKDY
-658 NKNHKN
+658 NNNHED
-664 DNIYDFDSFDKM
+664 DNFDKM

-683 NVFKE
+683 NEFKE

-694 RDYRKVSKYVDDKVD
+694 RDYRNVSKYVDDKVD
-709 LFSGIERYLLGVI
+709 LFSSIEQYLRWII
-722 EKNNS
+722 EKNND
-727 YNEENYG
+727 YNKENYG
-734 NKKDKYAKLIY
+734 DIKDKYAKLMV
-745 ERNYLVATKDQ
+745 ERNDLVDTKDQ
-756 LINES
+756 LIKEV
-761 FELNN
+761 FYLNN
-766 KDNKDKKDVARINEI
+766 KDNKDKKYADRINEI
-781 KEILKTIDGKLPNIS
+781 KGIIKTIDEKVPNIS
-796 DEILHLKDETE
+796 KEILHLKDKTE
-807 RLEEEY
+807 RLEKEY
-813 QQENTLNDVVQN
+813 EQENTLNDVVQN
-825 IRRWLKE
+825 IRSWLKE
-832 NENMVK
+832 NQNMVK
-838 AIKKIDTNN
+838 AIKKIDTE
-847 IANK
+847 

>member
-1 MCSGEMIMAISS
+1 MSL
-13 YSTVTDKF
+13 D
-21 ANLTKMP
+21 
-28 DENMN
+28 D
-33 EKNRTQKYSGK
+33 
-44 IGLSVD
+44 
-50 GVGKYSVTHKDITN
+50 VGKYSVTHKDITN

-72 FLKRSLWEFIRDLFP
+72 FLKRSLWEFILDLFP
-87 MYHIKEAKQA
+87 MSHIKEAKQA
-97 IINFVTEPG
+97 IVGFVTKTD
-106 DKVEMFNRIKSLANE
+106 DKVEMFNRVKSLADQ
-121 DQQWRFNATTEFTVD
+121 DQQWRFNTTTEFTVD

-148 ININAQDHH
+148 ININAQDYH
-157 NDAEKNIMRSLFS
+157 NDAEKNTMRSLFS

-193 LKMQFPNDNEKLSVY
+193 LKIQFPNDNEKLSVY

-231 SLKYCNFKKVIFT
+231 SLKYCNFKKVTFT
-244 GNISYENLNGSVF
+244 GAISYENLNGSVF

-320 GKLVGAYLFM
+320 GKPVGAYLFM
-330 QSFVNECTLQDGVC
+330 QSFVDECTLQDGVC
-344 KNASVIASSMLCC
+344 KNASVIASSLLCC

-377 YRCQYIY
+377 YKCELKY

-396 DMTYKRNGIRED
+396 DMTYKRNGIRKD

-425 NLDKRISDFI
+425 NLDKRISDLI
-435 YINIFPNMSEH
+435 YINLFPKMSGGR
-446 HYINDKDVGGDIE
+446 YINDKYVAGDIE

-470 KTCLGESING
+470 ETCLGESING
-480 IEFYDCAIDP
+480 ITLNDCAIDHL
-490 STTWLSGNLA
+490 TTWLSGNLA

-513 KGAVAENGISDFM
+513 KGAIAENGISDFM
-526 ENLMEINSWV
+526 KNLMEINSWV
-536 EEFNNYS
+536 EEFNNHG
-543 KDAKSHYQKEL
+543 KDAESYYQKEL
-554 LYLKSLLVKLGS
+554 LYLQSLLVKLGR
-566 FNHDDE
+566 FNLDDE
-572 GKKYQLNDE
+572 GKKYQLNGE

-588 NVLYNIEK
+588 KVLYNIEK

-606 VNFMHNLYTG
+606 VNFMHKLYTG
-616 FFWQFHYNEREYLK
+616 FFWQRPYDQRNYLK
-630 INRSGI
+630 INRSAI
-636 SNSKTFHFHFN
+636 SNSKTFHFHFD
-647 FNDLRALYSSY
+647 FNDLRNIYKEY
-658 NKNHKN
+658 NKNHK
-664 DNIYDFDSFDKM
+664 DDSFDKM

-683 NVFKE
+683 NEFKE
-688 RTEINY
+688 RTKINY

-709 LFSGIERYLLGVI
+709 LFSGIEQYLREVI

-727 YNEENYG
+727 YNKENYTA
-734 NKKDKYAKLIY
+734 KKQKEADLFMLRNNLVKTKAKLS
-745 ERNYLVATKDQ
+745 E
-756 LINES
+756 ES
-761 FELNN
+761 CMLN
-766 KDNKDKKDVARINEI
+766 KEDKKDAAKIRKINETLNKI
-781 KEILKTIDGKLPNIS
+781 DDEIATIDKEIVK
-796 DEILHLKDETE
+796 LKDETE
-807 RLEEEY
+807 RLEKEY
-813 QQENTLNDVVQN
+813 EQENTLNDVVQN
-825 IRRWLKE
+825 IRSWLKE
-832 NENMVK
+832 NQNMVK
-838 AIKKIDTNN
+838 AIKKIDTE
-847 IANK
+847 

>member
-1 MCSGEMIMAISS
+1 MSL
-13 YSTVTDKF
+13 D
-21 ANLTKMP
+21 
-28 DENMN
+28 D
-33 EKNRTQKYSGK
+33 
-44 IGLSVD
+44 
-50 GVGKYSVTHKDITN
+50 VGKYSVTHKDITN

-72 FLKRSLWEFIRDLFP
+72 FLKRSLWEFILDLFP
-87 MYHIKEAKQA
+87 MSHIKEAKQA
-97 IINFVTEPG
+97 IVDFVTKTD
-106 DKVEMFNRIKSLANE
+106 DKVEMFNRVKSLADQ
-121 DQQWRFNATTEFTVD
+121 DQQWRFNTTTEFTVD

-148 ININAQDHH
+148 ININAQDYH
-157 NDAEKNIMRSLFS
+157 NDAEKNTMRSLFS

-193 LKMQFPNDNEKLSVY
+193 LKIQFPNDNEKLSVY

-231 SLKYCNFKKVIFT
+231 SLKYCNFKKVTFT
-244 GNISYENLNGSVF
+244 GAISYENLNGSVF

-320 GKLVGAYLFM
+320 GKPVGAYLFM
-330 QSFVNECTLQDGVC
+330 QSFVDECTLQDGVC
-344 KNASVIASSMLCC
+344 KNASVIASSLLCC

-377 YRCQYIY
+377 YKCELKY

-396 DMTYKRNGIRED
+396 DMTYKRNGIRKD

-425 NLDKRISDFI
+425 NLDKRISDLI
-435 YINIFPNMSEH
+435 YINLFPKMSGGR
-446 HYINDKDVGGDIE
+446 YINDKYVAGDIE

-470 KTCLGESING
+470 ETCLGESING
-480 IEFYDCAIDP
+480 ITLNDCAIDHL
-490 STTWLSGNLA
+490 TTWLSGNLA

-513 KGAVAENGISDFM
+513 KGAIAENGISDFM
-526 ENLMEINSWV
+526 KNLMEINSWV
-536 EEFNNYS
+536 EEFNNHG
-543 KDAKSHYQKEL
+543 KDAKSYYQKEL
-554 LYLKSLLVKLGS
+554 LYLQSLLVKLGR
-566 FNHDDE
+566 FNLDDE
-572 GKKYQLNDE
+572 GKKYQLNGE

-588 NVLYNIEK
+588 KVLYNIEK

-606 VNFMHNLYTG
+606 VNFMHKLYTG
-616 FFWQFHYNEREYLK
+616 FFWQRPYDQRNYLK
-630 INRSGI
+630 INRSAI
-636 SNSKTFHFHFN
+636 SNSKTFHFHFD
-647 FNDLRALYSSY
+647 FNDLRNIYKEY
-658 NKNHKN
+658 NKNHK
-664 DNIYDFDSFDKM
+664 DDSFDKM

-683 NVFKE
+683 NEFKE
-688 RTEINY
+688 RTKINY

-709 LFSGIERYLLGVI
+709 LFSGIEQYLREVI

-727 YNEENYG
+727 YNKENYTA
-734 NKKDKYAKLIY
+734 KKQKEADLFMLRNNLVKTKAKLS
-745 ERNYLVATKDQ
+745 E
-756 LINES
+756 ES
-761 FELNN
+761 CMLN
-766 KDNKDKKDVARINEI
+766 KEDKKDAAKIRKINETLNKI
-781 KEILKTIDGKLPNIS
+781 DDEIATIDKEIVK
-796 DEILHLKDETE
+796 LKDETE
-807 RLEEEY
+807 RLEKEY
-813 QQENTLNDVVQN
+813 EQENTLNDVVQN
-825 IRRWLKE
+825 IRSWLKE
-832 NENMVK
+832 NQNMVK
-838 AIKKIDTNN
+838 AIKKIDTE
-847 IANK
+847 

>member
-1 MCSGEMIMAISS
+1 MAISS

-21 ANLTKMP
+21 ANLTKIP

-136 ENKDIIVSRVFN
+136 ENKDIIVSRVFK
-148 ININAQDHH
+148 ININSKDNH
-157 NDAEKNIMRSLFS
+157 NDVEENTMHSVFS
-170 EELSLDIY
+170 EDLSLDIY
-178 KHDIHF
+178 KHNIHF
-184 DQKAFQSGM
+184 DEKAFQSGM
-193 LKMQFPNDNEKLSVY
+193 LKIQFPNDNEKLSVY

-231 SLKYCNFKKVIFT
+231 SLKYCNFKKVTFT
-244 GNISYENLNGSVF
+244 GAISYENLNGSVF
-257 GNCFFEDCIFENV
+257 ENCFFEDCIFENV
-270 SLVSSRY
+270 SLVSSRR

-289 VFKECFLYRCEIKN
+289 VFKGCFLSHCDINN

-312 SVNQDPNV
+312 SVNQDSDV
-320 GKLVGAYLFM
+320 GKPVGAYLFM
-330 QSFVNECTLQDGVC
+330 QSFVYECTLLNGVC
-344 KNASVIASSMLCC
+344 KNASVIASSLLCC

-367 DFIGTSFYHK
+367 DFIGTSFYHD
-377 YRCQYIY
+377 YRREYKY
-384 DNHFYNCDFSSS
+384 DNHFYYCDFSSS
-396 DMTYKRNGIRED
+396 DMTCKRNGIRKD

-480 IEFYDCAIDP
+480 IKLDDCAIDP

-513 KGAVAENGISDFM
+513 KGAIAENGISDFM

-536 EEFNNYS
+536 EEFNNYG
-543 KDAKSHYQKEL
+543 KDAKSYYQKEL
-554 LYLKSLLVKLGS
+554 LYLQSLLVKLGS
-566 FNHDDE
+566 FNLDNE

-664 DNIYDFDSFDKM
+664 DNLYDFDSFDKM

-796 DEILHLKDETE
+796 DEILNLKDETE

-847 IANK
+847 MANK

>member
-1 MCSGEMIMAISS
+1 MSL
-13 YSTVTDKF
+13 D
-21 ANLTKMP
+21 
-28 DENMN
+28 D
-33 EKNRTQKYSGK
+33 
-44 IGLSVD
+44 
-50 GVGKYSVTHKDITN
+50 VGKYSVTHKDITN

-72 FLKRSLWEFIRDLFP
+72 FLKRSLWEFILDLFP
-87 MYHIKEAKQA
+87 MSHIKEAKQA
-97 IINFVTEPG
+97 IVDFVTKTD
-106 DKVEMFNRIKSLANE
+106 DKVEMFNRVKSLADQ
-121 DQQWRFNATTEFTVD
+121 DQQWRFNTTTEFTVD

-148 ININAQDHH
+148 ININAQDYH
-157 NDAEKNIMRSLFS
+157 NDAEKNTMRSLFS

-193 LKMQFPNDNEKLSVY
+193 LKIQFPNDNEKLSVY

-231 SLKYCNFKKVIFT
+231 SLKYCNFKKVTFT
-244 GNISYENLNGSVF
+244 GAISYENLNGSVF

-320 GKLVGAYLFM
+320 GKPVGAYLFM
-330 QSFVNECTLQDGVC
+330 QLFVDECTLQDGVC
-344 KNASVIASSMLCC
+344 KNASVIASSLLCC

-377 YRCQYIY
+377 YKCELKY

-396 DMTYKRNGIRED
+396 DMTYKRNGIRKD

-425 NLDKRISDFI
+425 NLDKRISDLI
-435 YINIFPNMSEH
+435 YINLFPKMSGGR
-446 HYINDKDVGGDIE
+446 YINDKYVAGDIE

-470 KTCLGESING
+470 ETCLGESING
-480 IEFYDCAIDP
+480 ITLNDCAIDHL
-490 STTWLSGNLA
+490 TTWLSGNLA

-513 KGAVAENGISDFM
+513 KGAIAENGISDFM
-526 ENLMEINSWV
+526 KNLMEINSWV
-536 EEFNNYS
+536 EEFNNHG
-543 KDAKSHYQKEL
+543 KDAESYYQKEL
-554 LYLKSLLVKLGS
+554 LYLQSLLVKLGR
-566 FNHDDE
+566 FNLDDE
-572 GKKYQLNDE
+572 GKKYQLNGE

-588 NVLYNIEK
+588 KVLYNIEK

-606 VNFMHNLYTG
+606 VNFMHKLYTG
-616 FFWQFHYNEREYLK
+616 FFWQRPYDQRNYLK
-630 INRSGI
+630 INRSAI
-636 SNSKTFHFHFN
+636 SNSKTFHFHFD
-647 FNDLRALYSSY
+647 FNDLRNIYKEY
-658 NKNHKN
+658 NKNHK
-664 DNIYDFDSFDKM
+664 DDSFDKM

-683 NVFKE
+683 NEFKE
-688 RTEINY
+688 RTKINY

-709 LFSGIERYLLGVI
+709 LFSGIEQYLREVI

-727 YNEENYG
+727 YNKENYTA
-734 NKKDKYAKLIY
+734 KKQKEADLFMLRNNLVKTKAKLS
-745 ERNYLVATKDQ
+745 E
-756 LINES
+756 ES
-761 FELNN
+761 CMLN
-766 KDNKDKKDVARINEI
+766 KEDKKDAAKIRKINETLNKI
-781 KEILKTIDGKLPNIS
+781 DDEIATIDKEIVK
-796 DEILHLKDETE
+796 LKDETE
-807 RLEEEY
+807 RLEKEY
-813 QQENTLNDVVQN
+813 EQENTLNDVVQN
-825 IRRWLKE
+825 IRSWLKE
-832 NENMVK
+832 NQNMVK
-838 AIKKIDTNN
+838 AIKKIDTE
-847 IANK
+847 